1 MSSAIEADQ
10 PQGWY
15 QRFKNSVKKIKRE
28 VLAVYYALEDPEVGW
43 LPQAV
48 GILAISYALSPVDLI
63 PDFIPILGLIDDL
76 IILPA
81 LLLLVVYLIPPEIM
95 EQARDRASREPLR
108 LASNW
113 IAALV
118 FFLIWNATFAW
129 ISWLLVD
136 QFGSDEVK
144 DAQWFIVGGVLAVVT
159 VGEIVWAVLQVQKE
173 RRKKEAVQEPL
184 LHAAVEEP

>member
-15 QRFKNSVKKIKRE
+15 QRFKNTVKKIKRE

-43 LPQAV
+43 LPRAV